1 MSKRFSRLN
10 AALRYLQKT
19 AGGEAEDA
27 PAGTFLAKYQDY
39 KAGKVKIEYTR
50 SDSSKPGSLEIK
62 ELEPFGVDP
71 TTFVPARV
79 PISNRS
85 LTTIGQYGVSLT
97 DLGVSNVSD
106 TGLEYKGFIP
116 AKAIIRKVG
125 TAKDTP
131 TNSKITGFPYK
142 GRTDS
147 NSATYPF
154 GQIESK
160 KLYGE
165 QKAAIIA
172 KVEAG
177 NSLAVSFKPEFF

>member
-1 MSKRFSRLN
+1 MGKRFSRLN
-10 AALRYLQKT
+10 SALRYLQKT
-19 AGGEAEDA
+19 AGGDASDA

-39 KAGKVKIEYTR
+39 KAGKVKPEYTR
-50 SDSSKPGSLEIK
+50 NDASKPGSLEIR

-79 PISNRS
+79 PISNRALTSITGYNIS
-85 LTTIGQYGVSLT
+85 LTE
-97 DLGVSNVSD
+97 LGVSNVSQ
-106 TGLEYKGFIP
+106 TGLEYKSFIP

-125 TAKDTP
+125 TAESTP
-131 TNSKITGFPYK
+131 KSSKITGFPYK
-142 GRTDS
+142 GRANA
-147 NSATYPF
+147 NSATFPF
-154 GQIESK
+154 GQTESK

-177 NSLAVSFKPEFF
+177 SNLAVSFKPEFF